1 MFSYILRRILYTVP
15 ILLGVM
21 VITFFLFNV
30 VKPPEDMARRMLG
43 PKATPQ
49 AIQNWLQNRGYDK
62 PLFFNTAK
70 EKNLF
75 DSQFFSSITSLAI
88 LDLGRS
94 DTNNEPVIDMLKRG
108 AIPSLLITLPAFL
121 VGLSLSI
128 IAALFLVYVRESGID
143 LAGTILCVVTMSV
156 PIMVYVIFGQWLLA
170 VQFKYFPAFGFNMEG
185 ITMTRFLVLPVAIFA
200 LAGIGADIRLYR
212 AIFLEE
218 VRQDYVRTAQAKGAA
233 ASRVLLVHVLK
244 NGMIALIT
252 LVVAALPLLIMGTL
266 VIEDFFGI
274 PGLGNLAINAIQNA
288 DFAVVR
294 ADVYIGSILYLFG
307 LLITDICY
315 ALVDPRIRLR

>member
-1 MFSYILRRILYTVP
+1 MFSYILRRICYAVP

-43 PKATPQ
+43 PKASAQ
-49 AIQNWLQNRGYDK
+49 AVQDWLQNRGYDK
-62 PLFFNTAK
+62 PLFFNTRPGR
-70 EKNLF
+70 NLF
-75 DSQFFSSITSLAI
+75 DSQFFNSITSLAVF
-88 LDLGRS
+88 DLGRS
-94 DTNNEPVIDMLKRG
+94 DTNNEPIIQMLKRG
-108 AIPSLLITLPAFL
+108 AIPSLLITVPAFI
-121 VGLSLSI
+121 VGLTLSL

-143 LAGTILCVVTMSV
+143 LGGTILCVVSMSV
-156 PIMVYVIFGQWLLA
+156 PIMVYVIFGQWALA
-170 VQFKYFPAFGFNMEG
+170 VQCKYFPAFGFNMEG
-185 ITMTRFLVLPVAIFA
+185 ISMVRFLVLPVAIFA

-218 VRQDYVRTAQAKGAA
+218 IRQDYVRTAQAKGAA
-233 ASRVLLVHVLK
+233 PSRVLLVHVLK

-252 LVVAALPLLIMGTL
+252 LIVAALPLLIMGTL

-274 PGLGNLAINAIQNA
+274 PGLGNLAITAIHNA

-294 ADVYIGSILYLFG
+294 ADVYIASLLYLFG
-307 LLITDICY
+307 LLLTDICY